1 MKKID
6 IDTWNRKEIYS
17 FFSSVS
23 NPFYMVSFTVDVTNL
38 VQYTKKNSLSF
49 YLSLIHLC
57 TKSFNSIEN
66 FKYTLRGKDIFLI
79 DQRNPS
85 FTDMKPNEELF
96 HITTVNMEDDL
107 ISFVQNAKTKS
118 ENQNCFIEMGE
129 ESDELIFFS
138 CLPEL
143 RMTSLTNERDIL
155 NPNSRNS
162 NIPSISW
169 GKYTQVNDRYELNIS
184 LEVNHRFIDG
194 LHITRFSQTL
204 EKLIR
209 EL

>member
-49 YLSLIHLC
+49 YLSLVHLC
-57 TKSFNSIEN
+57 TRSFNSIEN
-66 FKYTLRGKDIFLI
+66 FKYTLRGQDIFLM

-96 HITTVNMEDDL
+96 HITTVNMEDNL

-143 RMTSLTNERDIL
+143 RMTSMTNERDIL
-155 NPNSRNS
+155 NPNLRNS

-194 LHITRFSQTL
+194 LHITRFAQTL
-204 EKLIR
+204 EELIK